1 MLIIE
6 DRMVLGRLNAHSSK
20 SEYNLFTCTLY
31 IYNRS
36 VFLFFNCFFP
46 SSLFVLSLHGH
57 QKSCLNAA
65 EEKGKSC
72 TEEMREKKRIE

>member
-1 MLIIE
+1 
-6 DRMVLGRLNAHSSK
+6 MVLGRLNAHSSK

-31 IYNRS
+31 T
-36 VFLFFNCFFP
+36 VLFSFFFFFFP

-65 EEKGKSC
+65 EEKGKSR
-72 TEEMREKKRIE
+72 TEEMREKKRME